1 MYIRSKVRSFLLLYL
16 LLFCS
21 SFVAAEE
28 LDSPTEEE
36 NLQTEELQIQETF
49 PQYRMNFSHKAVQEE
64 VYNEFLKELKDKE
77 KSD

>member
-1 MYIRSKVRSFLLLYL
+1 MRCFLLLYL
-16 LLFCS
+16 LFFFS

-28 LDSPTEEE
+28 LDLLTEEE
-36 NLQTEELQIQETF
+36 NLQKEELQIQETF
-49 PQYRMNFSHKAVQEE
+49 PQYRMNFSHKVVQEK